1 MKAIRDGTVVAE
13 SDETVVGGNRYF
25 PREALRTGY
34 FKPSDDGLCGAS
46 HGARLTWSSGS
57 EGSEQPGYRGRS
69 WRYTAPRTTPK
80 TAWPTVIGT
89 SPARST
95 ISGFAHVMINA
106 KAKG

>member
-13 SDETVVGGNRYF
+13 SDETVDEGNRYF
-25 PREALRTGY
+25 PREALRTEY

-69 WRYTAPRTTPK
+69 QRYTAPRTTPK

>member
-1 MKAIRDGTVVAE
+1 MRAIWDGTAVAE
-13 SDETVVGGNRYF
+13 SDETVVGGNGYF
-25 PREALRTGY
+25 PREALRTEY
-34 FKPSDDGLCGAS
+34 PKPSNDGLCGAS
-46 HGARLTWSSGS
+46 HGTRLTWSSGT

-69 WRYTAPRTTPK
+69 RRYTAPRTTPK

-106 KAKG
+106 KAKR